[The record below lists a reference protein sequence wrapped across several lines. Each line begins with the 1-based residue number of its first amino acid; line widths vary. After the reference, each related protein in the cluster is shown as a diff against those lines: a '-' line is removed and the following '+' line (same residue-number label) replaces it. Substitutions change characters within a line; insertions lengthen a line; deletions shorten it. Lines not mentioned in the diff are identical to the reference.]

1 MRGRFKSVKG
11 NIINEVVKPV
21 PWCVGAYQINTDGAT
36 LAKDE
41 SFAELHSLL
50 CREVKLGHI
59 VRQELVSMIPAIFL
73 DVLPHHDTLDMCAAP
88 GSKTEQLLSAM
99 LQQPSDS
106 ERPGSSTCST
116 GYLVANDA
124 DPKRMQTLRKRYEA
138 CTAPNL
144 IFTCGTAASLEKHL
158 LNNRDP
164 VSNKP
169 RPVKF
174 DRIICDVPCTGDG
187 TFRKSPH
194 LWRLF
199 RPRFG
204 MELHPLQLDIA
215 KSGLHLL
222 RQGGRLVYSTCSLN
236 PMEDESVVAALLL
249 SAWEEGLNLQLIEPT
264 AIQTREYGVSSGVDR
279 DSGVMLMQSRL
290 PGMKYRKGIYSWRC
304 DEETFLAGE
313 VEGTSAR
320 EESRSRLPPILPTMR
335 PPAPD
340 PDTPLA
346 RALQLDKCMRIVPQD
361 MNTGGFFVAV
371 FELCGGEPPSFT
383 TAVYCTG
390 GHSVDAGDGSA
401 EVHSKRSMRAFVE
414 LGYNPKVAT
423 NAAVSSGA
431 SGKGGH
437 GNNAKET
444 SRQHKMTAV

>member
-1 MRGRFKSVKG
+1 MKGRFKSVKG
-11 NIINEVVKPV
+11 NIIKEVVKQV

-41 SFAELHSLL
+41 SFSELHKLL

-88 GSKTEQLLSAM
+88 GSKTEQLISA
-99 LQQPSDS
+99 LLKPTEYSK
-106 ERPGSSTCST
+106 
-116 GYLVANDA
+116 GYLIANDA
-124 DPKRMQTLRKRYEA
+124 DPKRMHTLRRRYEA
-138 CTAPNL
+138 CATPNL
-144 IFTCGTAASLEKHL
+144 IFTCGTAASLENHL
-158 LNNRDP
+158 LNYRDP
-164 VSNKP
+164 GTGKLT
-169 RPVKF
+169 PVKF

-204 MELHPLQLDIA
+204 MEIHPLQLDIA

-222 RQGGRLVYSTCSLN
+222 RLGGRLVYSTCSLN

-249 SAWEEGLNLQLIEPT
+249 SAWEEGLNLQLIDPT
-264 AIQTREYGVSSGVDR
+264 KLTTKEYDASACEDVETDVL
-279 DSGVMLMQSRL
+279 LMQSRL
-290 PGMKYRKGIYSWRC
+290 PGMKYRQGLCTWRC
-304 DEETFLAGE
+304 DRNTFLAGE
-313 VEGTSAR
+313 IEGTPAW
-320 EESRSRLPPILPTMR
+320 EESRTRLPPILPTMR

-340 PDTPLA
+340 PDSALA
-346 RALQLDKCMRIVPQD
+346 RALQLDRCMRIVPHD

-371 FELCGGEPPSFT
+371 LELMKGSPPPFT
-383 TAVYCTG
+383 TVVYDSDSHLANAD
-390 GHSVDAGDGSA
+390 HSFSPGVQTT
-401 EVHSKRSMRAFVE
+401 RSLRAFVE

-423 NAAVSSGA
+423 NAMPISSCGI
-431 SGKGGH
+431 
-437 GNNAKET
+437 KEGPSE
-444 SRQHKMTAV
+444 SRLKKRTAE